1 MRGALRLAAEIAL
14 LAAAAGSVALTL
26 AAFAGEAA
34 WLLDLTTHFRWQY
47 VGVQVLALPALL
59 ALRRRRFALA
69 TAAALALNL
78 AALGPYLP
86 RFATAAATG
95 ASGDEALGVLIVN
108 LLWSNTNAEAL
119 LETAAR
125 EPHDVLLLTEF
136 THDWDARLAPLEKRY
151 PYRVEVPRGDS
162 WGIALLSRLPLAD
175 ARTVDLEG
183 LPAIDARVV
192 APAGTFR
199 LLGVHLRPPT
209 RPAWARQRNRQLATL
224 GRWAAAAEEPV
235 LVAGDFNSSPYS
247 PYFAAMLEAGGL
259 RTTGAG
265 HGFHFTWPAFLPL
278 LGIPIDHCAVSGE
291 FTVLEHRRLPPVGSD
306 HYPLLARL
314 ALAERR

>member
-1 MRGALRLAAEIAL
+1 MSGALRLAEIVL
-14 LAAAAGSVALTL
+14 LAAAAASVGVTV
-26 AAFAGEAA
+26 AAFAGEAS

-47 VGVQVLALPALL
+47 VAVQVLLLPALL
-59 ALRRRRFALA
+59 ALRRRRFAAA
-69 TAAALALNL
+69 TAAALVLNL

-86 RFATAAATG
+86 RFATAAA
-95 ASGDEALGVLIVN
+95 ARDEALGVLVVN
-108 LLWSNTNAEAL
+108 LLWENEDAAAL
-119 LETAAR
+119 LETVAR
-125 EPHDVLLLTEF
+125 EPHDVLVLTEF
-136 THDWDARLAPLEKRY
+136 THDWAARLAPLEERY
-151 PYRVEVPRGDS
+151 PYRVEEPRGDA

-175 ARTVDLEG
+175 AGVVDLEG
-183 LPAIDARVV
+183 MPAVDARVV

-209 RPAWARQRNRQLATL
+209 RPQWARQRNRQLATL
-224 GRWAAAAEEPV
+224 GRWAADAAEPLV
-235 LVAGDFNSSPYS
+235 VAGDFNSTPYS
-247 PYFAAMLEAGGL
+247 PHFAAMLEAGGL

-265 HGFHFTWPAFLPL
+265 RGFHFTWPSFLPL

-291 FTVLEHRRLPPVGSD
+291 FTVLEHRRLAPVGSD